1 MWSGNWEYTNSFQA
15 FHAYV
20 YVDSDIEFDCWH
32 RCKCWCWYFVDVG
45 NDIDDIDNHFDVNV
59 DVVDKPNTKVCCA
72 FVNMFKKENHQHLS
86 DLTLKWLM
94 LHQSIISNKTRLHHS
109 TCFRSILT
117 SRTPPWRTF
126 CRQRTGIHWKWN
138 DLVLQSAAAL
148 RDSVMMVLLYISGPW
163 PVHQPIRKQ
172 NGLYRPIREQET
184 HAPPIHQWSVAA
196 LSELTSWIHNR
207 GHQAAA
213 ATFPT
218 VNDEKRPNVC
228 TSTVTD
234 TIIFITR
241 QMQQQQK

>member
-213 ATFPT
+213 TFPA